1 MQELVFVDESG
12 INVNMARKYG
22 YSPRGQRLYGYK
34 PGQFA
39 RNYTVI
45 IGEILSRRT
54 VASGVDMGT
63 RSR

>member
-1 MQELVFVDESG
+1 MSTESLTVLLRSLRLPG
-12 INVNMARKYG
+12 FINWYE
-22 YSPRGQRLYGYK
+22 
-34 PGQFA
+34 QF
-39 RNYTVI
+39 